1 MRRLNSGDRTRPSQD
16 SSSCQS
22 VRPAHTLFLPP
33 SISFSLPLMI
43 APIFICLFP
52 LLPFSSFLFTAELEQ
67 NFQVQ
72 GCRKAAAQTT
82 TTTTTTVATH
92 PVPDSRGRGQ
102 WGLEAHKTR
111 RQLCL
116 PFLRPRTQNGCH
128 RESERES
135 QRENETERER
145 ERAQCRPP
153 FCTCVRAAFPT
164 HSGNI
169 LLTLSAH
176 NFHTQNLLTCSRG
189 GASGGG
195 GAGRVGFVSVT
206 WHCFPSL
213 SLSPS
218 LPLFF
223 EYPEKHTQAD
233 ASSTSP
239 PPALPARGSVWLESF

>member
-1 MRRLNSGDRTRPSQD
+1 MVATERARERARERTRQ
-16 SSSCQS
+16 
-22 VRPAHTLFLPP
+22 
-33 SISFSLPLMI
+33 
-43 APIFICLFP
+43 
-52 LLPFSSFLFTAELEQ
+52 
-67 NFQVQ
+67 
-72 GCRKAAAQTT
+72 RK
-82 TTTTTTVATH
+82 
-92 PVPDSRGRGQ
+92 
-102 WGLEAHKTR
+102 
-111 RQLCL
+111 
-116 PFLRPRTQNGCH
+116 
-128 RESERES
+128 
-135 QRENETERER
+135 R

-176 NFHTQNLLTCSRG
+176 NFHTQNLLTCPRG

-218 LPLFF
+218 LPLFL

-239 PPALPARGSVWLESF
+239 PPALPRAWLCLARVLLEKEVGARRVYTRLCVSMRACACASV

>member
-1 MRRLNSGDRTRPSQD
+1 
-16 SSSCQS
+16 
-22 VRPAHTLFLPP
+22 
-33 SISFSLPLMI
+33 MI

-82 TTTTTTVATH
+82 TTTATTTVATH
-92 PVPDSRGRGQ
+92 PAPDSRGRGQ
-102 WGLEAHKTR
+102 RGSEAHKTR

-116 PFLRPRTQNGCH
+116 PFFAATHTIWLPQ
-128 RESERES
+128 RERERES

-189 GASGGG
+189 GASEGAE
-195 GAGRVGFVSVT
+195 AGRVGFVSVT

-239 PPALPARGSVWLESF
+239 PPALPRAWLCLARVLLEKEVGARRVYTRLCVSMRACACASV